1 MNDKNHRVRSHDS
14 FRKSLGNLPDGV
26 CQDCCRQLS
35 NINREFNR
43 YKYNSDRE
51 ECRIIPVHT
60 ECLNFILQRIE
71 KYTNQ
76 VETTLDICDLA
87 SELKRICDDCHTEI
101 KEKISDLKTNLH
113 SDSNK
118 KMVFMHASCL
128 IGLLMRLAEMGLE
141 ENEQRTDVSN

>member
-14 FRKSLGNLPDGV
+14 FRKSLENLPDGV

-60 ECLNFILQRIE
+60 ECLKFILQRIE
-71 KYTNQ
+71 RYTDD
-76 VETTLDICDLA
+76 VKTMLDIYNSA
-87 SELKRICDDCHTEI
+87 SKSKRICEDCQAEI
-101 KEKISDLKTNLH
+101 KQKISDLETNLY
-113 SDSNK
+113 SDSNA
-118 KMVFMHASCL
+118 FMHGSCL
-128 IGLLMRLAEMGLE
+128 VGLLEYLGEI
-141 ENEQRTDVSN
+141 